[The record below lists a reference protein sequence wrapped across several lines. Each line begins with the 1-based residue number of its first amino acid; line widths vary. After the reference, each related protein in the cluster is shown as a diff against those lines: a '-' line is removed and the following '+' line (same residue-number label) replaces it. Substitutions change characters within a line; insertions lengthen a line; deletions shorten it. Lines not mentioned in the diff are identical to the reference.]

1 MADEKETA
9 VVETT
14 QQDEL
19 KSIQAEF
26 DSKMNE
32 PETQYAEEP
41 VAKKVDGYEIENDD
55 DDEEPAVENIEADDE
70 EPVGKTDD
78 DEKPVV
84 DDALLARAIK
94 AGFDPEEAMAFK
106 TPESLQRVL
115 DAMEPK
121 QGAEKPAEAPEQPEN
136 PFEYKL
142 SLDPEEYDLEQGIGA
157 EMVKMNKHYA
167 TLVNS
172 LIGRLGSMAGDQY
185 TERFDSAIGGLGE
198 DWKGVFGDGG
208 LSDIDPQGAEFKARQ
223 RLDREVSVIQ
233 KGRAALG
240 RPPLPLKEAMQRA
253 LRSEFTKEQQSFEDS
268 QRKNQ
273 LKHRNRQ
280 KLIRPASQVGA
291 RGTSRSSEVLQLQRD
306 FDRQLQ
312 EERG

>member
-1 MADEKETA
+1 MADEKEA
-9 VVETT
+9 VETT

-32 PETQYAEEP
+32 PETQYAEEAP
-41 VAKKVDGYEIENDD
+41 VKKTDGYEIENDD
-55 DDEEPAVENIEADDE
+55 DDEKPAVENIEADDE
-70 EPVGKTDD
+70 EPVGETDD
-78 DEKPVV
+78 DEKPVIE
-84 DDALLARAIK
+84 DALIARAIK
-94 AGFDPEEAMAFK
+94 AGFDPEEAAAFK

-121 QGAEKPAEAPEQPEN
+121 QGAEQSAEGEPEKQEN

-142 SLDPEEYDLEQGIGA
+142 NLDPEEYDLETGIGA
-157 EMVKMNKHYA
+157 EMVKMNQHYA
-167 TLVNS
+167 TLVNK
-172 LIGRLGSMAGDQY
+172 LVGRLGSMAGDQY
-185 TERFDSAIGGLGE
+185 TERFDAAISGLGE
-198 DWKGVFGDGG
+198 TWKGVFGEGS
-208 LSDIDPQGAEFKARQ
+208 LSDIDPKGNEFKARQ

-268 QRKNQ
+268 QRKSQ

-312 EERG
+312 EELG